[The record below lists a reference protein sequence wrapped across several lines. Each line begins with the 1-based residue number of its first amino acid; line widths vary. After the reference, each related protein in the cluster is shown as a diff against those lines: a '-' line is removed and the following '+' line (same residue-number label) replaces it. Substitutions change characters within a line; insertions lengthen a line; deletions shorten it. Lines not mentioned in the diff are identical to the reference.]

1 MLLLCTSPSRP
12 AAFRPLRGRVDQE
25 IDPYGVQPNFH
36 RICRGGSPSRPRVDG
51 DIDPYDLHRTCR
63 GGYQPPAGR
72 WEIDPYRPQSL
83 ASLAKAG
90 RALTMVSRATQ

>member
-1 MLLLCTSPSRP
+1 MAQSAMTERCYRSALWGSLRESQLPQHLSVALRAPPPLKGRLC
-12 AAFRPLRGRVDQE
+12 AAA
-25 IDPYGVQPNFH
+25 
-36 RICRGGSPSRPRVDG
+36 
-51 DIDPYDLHRTCR
+51 RT
-63 GGYQPPAGR
+63 GR

>member
-12 AAFRPLRGRVDQE
+12 SAYGRLRGRVDQE
-25 IDPYGVQPNFH
+25 IDPY
-36 RICRGGSPSRPRVDG
+36 
-51 DIDPYDLHRTCR
+51 DLHCTCR

-90 RALTMVSRATQ
+90 RAPKMVSRATQ